1 MQKQKVNKK
10 GFALWKDVNNFIAK
24 IKSGNTNSQYTSHLN
39 NKKAYLHKIGDQKQT
54 KLQNTNDKFLAERVK
69 L

>member
-24 IKSGNTNSQYTSHLN
+24 IKSGDTNSQYTSHLN
-39 NKKAYLHKIGDQKQT
+39 NKKTYLHKIGDQNKQNYKT
-54 KLQNTNDKFLAERVK
+54 HMINF
-69 L
+69 